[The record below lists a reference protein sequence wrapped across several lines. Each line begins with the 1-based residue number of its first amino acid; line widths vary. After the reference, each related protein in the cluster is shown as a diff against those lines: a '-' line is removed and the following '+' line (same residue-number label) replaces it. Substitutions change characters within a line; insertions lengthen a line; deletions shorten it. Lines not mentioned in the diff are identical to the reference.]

1 MSFSWKGTVLL
12 TTCLLQ
18 CKVLIWGSIV
28 FDQGTEGVRIFS
40 RKDMIKLGHC
50 ESLLGKETAVFCI
63 IGTILSVKECDPGG
77 HQAVACDS

>member
-1 MSFSWKGTVLL
+1 MSYSWKGTVLL

-28 FDQGTEGVRIFS
+28 FDRGAEGVRIFS

-50 ESLLGKETAVFCI
+50 ESLLGKKDCYF
-63 IGTILSVKECDPGG
+63 LHHRNYSV
-77 HQAVACDS
+77 H